1 MLACLCCTHC
11 VLFFSILFIEVNP
24 HPSPCYACFFF
35 TLHYNSMTSRPTDS
49 YPCLCCL
56 YFSLI
61 AVAVYLEVWKC
72 IVMFTC
78 VLCFQVALLW
88 HCSKRCES
96 TLVHCNVHLR
106 VEFYFQVHSVPRCSV
121 ALLWHCTKRCES
133 RSPPSRIVSTDIQEF
148 SLSLSLW
155 PPSYI
160 TLNTFDTLPSSPIY
174 TIQLLNFKFS
184 VLVPLHYAEVEKQ
197 G

>member
-1 MLACLCCTHC
+1 
-11 VLFFSILFIEVNP
+11 
-24 HPSPCYACFFF
+24 
-35 TLHYNSMTSRPTDS
+35 MTSRPT
-49 YPCLCCL
+49 CLCCL

-96 TLVHCNVHLR
+96 TLVHCNVQLR

-121 ALLWHCTKRCES
+121 ALLLYCTKRCES

-174 TIQLLNFKFS
+174 TIQLLNSNFQFWSHWWQIAKSTSWHQFPTQNILHIRRVKS
-184 VLVPLHYAEVEKQ
+184 HMACAIPIPQLLPLQ
-197 G
+197 GVWPQPFMMKPLG